1 MKDLINEINRLKEEK
16 DALIVAH
23 YYVEDEVQQIA
34 DFVGDS
40 FYLSKV
46 AKGTDKKTIV
56 FCGVKFM
63 GESAKIMNPE
73 KTVLMPD
80 SEADC
85 PMAHMASVEKIKAV
99 REKYDDVAVVCYI
112 NSSAELKSHSD
123 VCVTSSNALKIVSA
137 LPNKNIFFIPDEHL
151 GRYIST
157 FLPEKNFIFND
168 GFCHVHTEIDA
179 LQLEKLSKEYPDAEI
194 LVHPECHESVSEQAD
209 FIGSTSE
216 IIDYATESPAKEF
229 IVCTETG
236 VFYELK
242 KKNPDKEFYAV
253 NTRQI
258 CTNMKKNTLEKV
270 RDVLRDGTNE
280 VEVNENSAELAKSA
294 LENMMTLAK

>member
-46 AKGTDKKTIV
+46 AKGTDKKMIV
-56 FCGVKFM
+56 FCGVRFM

-258 CTNMKKNTLEKV
+258 CTNMKKITLEKV